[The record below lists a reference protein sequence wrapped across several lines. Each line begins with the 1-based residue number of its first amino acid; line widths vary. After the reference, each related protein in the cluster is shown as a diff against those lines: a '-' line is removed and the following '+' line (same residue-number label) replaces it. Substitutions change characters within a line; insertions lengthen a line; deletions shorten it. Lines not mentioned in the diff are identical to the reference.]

1 MAVISEDHIEQVI
14 IKEFIEL
21 GYQYINGTDISPDG
35 SMPEREYNEVVLKNR
50 LQEAIAK
57 LNPNIPYEAQEEA
70 LRKVLRAD
78 SPELF
83 QNNYQFHKYLTEGVD
98 VEYRKTDRIAGD
110 KVWLIDYENRNNNEF
125 LVINQF
131 TVIEGNT
138 NKRPDVIL
146 FVNGLPLVVI
156 ELKNAA
162 DENANVNAAFNQLQ
176 TYKQAI
182 PSLFQYNALLI
193 ASDGWDA
200 LYGSLTSPKQFFVPW
215 KSIDGKLVAD
225 ENIPQME
232 VMAKGMLN
240 KEVLPDLIRHFTIF
254 HLNKEKITKIVPRY
268 HQYFAVNKA
277 IEQTKRATGFSLP
290 PSGGVGGGHGDQRA
304 GVIWHTQGSGKSF
317 SMAFYAG
324 KLVLAL
330 NNPTLV
336 ILTDRNDLDDQL
348 FDTFSLSQDIL
359 RQTPVQAENRDDLKK
374 KLSVTSGGIVFTTIQ
389 KFLPEIEEK
398 IDLGNGK
405 FKNIKGQFEE
415 LSDRRNIVVIA
426 DEAHRSQYDFM
437 DGFAKHMR
445 DALPNASFIGFTGT
459 PIENTDKNT
468 QAVFGDYIDVYDIQ
482 QAVEDGATVRIFYE
496 NRLAKINL
504 KEEEIPRVD
513 AEFEELTESEE
524 VTDQQK
530 LKAKW
535 ARLEA
540 IVGNQHRL
548 SLIAADIVKHFEE
561 RNAILDGKAM
571 IVCMS
576 RRIAVDLYAEIIKI
590 KPDWH
595 SDDDA
600 EGTIKVVMTGSSSD
614 PLPFQPHV
622 RNKAKRKALGDR
634 LKDPKDSLK
643 LAIVRDMWLTGF
655 DAPSMHT
662 LYIDKPMK
670 GHNLMQAIARV
681 NRVYKDKEGG
691 LVVDYIGIATDLK
704 KALSVYT
711 ESGGKGKPAFDQ
723 EEAASVMMSKYEIV
737 AQMFSETPKEPDTSL
752 SPFGGNGKGGG
763 FDYKSF
769 FGLTPKEK
777 LYFPIQAAN
786 YILGLEDGKARYTN
800 AVTALSKSFAIS
812 VPHPYTSDIRDEVG
826 LFQAIKARI
835 VKVTQSGKAKSD
847 EEIETAIKQILSDA
861 VAADEV
867 VDIFDAAGIKKPD
880 ISILSDEFLAEVK
893 GMQHKNLAFELLK
906 KLLNDEIKTRQ
917 TTNIVQSKKFSEMIE
932 NAVRSYQ
939 NNLITSAQVIEELI
953 NLAKEIKEADR
964 KGEDLGLDF
973 REFAFY
979 SALEVNDSAVAVLG
993 DDILRHIARELVDT
1007 VRGNTSIDWTV
1018 RENVQAKMRIAVKRI
1033 LRKHGYPP
1041 DMQEKATETVIE
1053 QAKLMANV
1061 FSINTKNYPKDQDGS
1076 FQLAAEP

>member
-1 MAVISEDHIEQVI
+1 MAALISEDHIEQVVI
-14 IKEFIEL
+14 QEFIAL

-50 LQEAIAK
+50 LQEAITK
-57 LNPNIPYEAQEEA
+57 LNPSIPYEAQEEA
-70 LRKVLRAD
+70 LRKVLRSD
-78 SPELF
+78 SLNLF
-83 QNNYQFHKYLTEGVD
+83 QNNYTFHKYLTEGVEI
-98 VEYRKTDRIAGD
+98 EYRKADRIAGD
-110 KVWLIDYENRNNNEF
+110 KVWLVDYMNPGNNEF
-125 LVINQF
+125 LVVNQF

-156 ELKNAA
+156 ELKNAT
-162 DENANVNAAFNQLQ
+162 DENATIQSAFNQLQ

-182 PSLFQYNALLI
+182 PSLFQYNAMLI

-200 LYGSLTSPKQFFVPW
+200 LYGSLTAPKQFFVPW

-240 KEVLPDLIRHFTIF
+240 KEVLLDLVRHFTIF
-254 HLNKEKITKIVPRY
+254 HQNKDQITKIVPRY

-277 IEQTKRATGFSLP
+277 LETTKKATAENGN
-290 PSGGVGGGHGDQRA
+290 QRA
-304 GVIWHTQGSGKSF
+304 GVIWHTQGSGKSL
-317 SMAFYAG
+317 SMVFYAG

-336 ILTDRNDLDDQL
+336 VLTDRNDLDDQL
-348 FDTFSLSQDIL
+348 FDTFSASQDLL
-359 RQTPVQAENRDDLKK
+359 RQTPVQAENRDHLKSL
-374 KLSVTSGGIVFTTIQ
+374 LSVSSGGIVFTTIQ

-398 IDLGNGK
+398 IDLGDGK
-405 FKNIKGQFEE
+405 TKNIKGQYEQ

-459 PIENTDKNT
+459 PIESTDKNT

-496 NRLAKINL
+496 NRLAKIAL
-504 KEEEIPRVD
+504 KEEEKPRID

-524 VTDQQK
+524 VTDRQK

-540 IVGNQHRL
+540 IVGGPKRIA
-548 SLIAADIVKHFEE
+548 LIAQDIVNHFES
-561 RNAILDGKAM
+561 RNASFEGKAM

-576 RRIAVDLYAEIIKI
+576 RRICVDLYSAIIKI
-590 KPDWH
+590 KPEWH
-595 SDDDA
+595 REEDT
-600 EGTIKVVMTGSSSD
+600 EGVVKVVMTGASSD

-622 RNKAKRKALGDR
+622 RNKPRRKVLGER
-634 LKDPKDSLK
+634 LKDPKDPLK

-655 DAPSMHT
+655 DVPPMHT

-681 NRVYKDKEGG
+681 NRVYKGKEGG

-711 ESGGKGKPAFDQ
+711 ESGGKGKPVFDQ
-723 EEAASVMMSKYEIV
+723 DEAAEVMMGKYEV
-737 AQMFSETPKEPDTSL
+737 VVQMFSEQPVDRSQPKG
-752 SPFGGNGKGGG
+752 FG
-763 FDYKSF
+763 YKRF
-769 FGLTPKEK
+769 FGLMPKEK

-786 YILGLEDGKARYTN
+786 YVLGLENGKERYIN
-800 AVTALSKSFAIS
+800 AVVALSKAFAIS
-812 VPHPYTSDIRDEVG
+812 VPHPYTIDIRDEVA

-861 VAADEV
+861 VVADEV
-867 VDIFDAAGIKKPD
+867 VDVFDAAGIKKPD

-893 GMQHKNLAFELLK
+893 EMQHKNLALELLK
-906 KLLNDEIKTRQ
+906 KLLKDEIKTRQ
-917 TTNIVQSKKFSEMIE
+917 KTNLVQSKKFSEMLE
-932 NAVRSYQ
+932 NAVRNYQ

-953 NLAKEIKEADR
+953 RLAKDIKEADR

-993 DDILRHIARELVDT
+993 DDVLRHIARELVDT
-1007 VRGNTSIDWTV
+1007 VRRNTSIDWTV
-1018 RENVQAKMRIAVKRI
+1018 RENVQAKMRIAVKKI
-1033 LRKHGYPP
+1033 LRKYGYPP
-1041 DMQEKATETVIE
+1041 DMETKATETVIE
-1053 QAKLMANV
+1053 QAKLLADALAE
-1061 FSINTKNYPKDQDGS
+1061 IKTYTLNTDDDLS
-1076 FQLAAEP
+1076 MAAEPKD

>member
-1 MAVISEDHIEQVI
+1 MAVISEDHIEQI
-14 IKEFIEL
+14 IIQEFIEL
-21 GYQYINGTDISPDG
+21 GYQYINGSDISPDG
-35 SMPEREYNEVVLKNR
+35 AMPEREYNEVVLKNR

-57 LNPNIPYEAQEEA
+57 LNPTIPYDAQEEA
-70 LRKVLRAD
+70 LRKVLRSD

-110 KVWLIDYENRNNNEF
+110 KVWIIDYENPSNNEF

-162 DENANVNAAFNQLQ
+162 DENADVSAAFNQLQ
-176 TYKQAI
+176 TYKQTI

-254 HLNKEKITKIVPRY
+254 HQNKEKITKIVPRY

-277 IEQTKRATGFSLP
+277 VEATRKATAEN
-290 PSGGVGGGHGDQRA
+290 GDQRA
-304 GVIWHTQGSGKSF
+304 GVIWHTQGSGKSL

-504 KEEEIPRVD
+504 KDEEKPRVD

-524 VTDQQK
+524 LTDQQK

-540 IVGNQHRL
+540 IVGNPKRI
-548 SLIAADIVKHFEE
+548 SLIAQDIVKHFEE

-576 RRIAVDLYAEIIKI
+576 RRICVDLYAEIIKI

-595 SDDDA
+595 SDEET

-614 PLPFQPHV
+614 PLNFQPHI
-622 RNKAKRKALGDR
+622 RNKPKRKALGDR

-643 LAIVRDMWLTGF
+643 LTIVRDMWLTGF

-711 ESGGKGKPAFDQ
+711 ESGGKGKPAFNQ

-737 AQMFSETPKEPDTSL
+737 AQMFGEQPTDKSQPR
-752 SPFGGNGKGGG
+752 G
-763 FDYKSF
+763 FDYISF

-835 VKVTQSGKAKSD
+835 VKVTQSSKTKSD

-861 VAADEV
+861 VVADEV

-893 GMQHKNLAFELLK
+893 GMQHKNLALELLK

-917 TTNIVQSKKFSEMIE
+917 KTNIVQSKKFSEMIE
-932 NAVRSYQ
+932 NAVRNYQ

-993 DDILRHIARELVDT
+993 DEILRHIARELVDT
-1007 VRGNTSIDWTV
+1007 IRKNSSIDWTV

-1041 DMQEKATETVIE
+1041 DLELKATEVVIE
-1053 QAKLMANV
+1053 QAKMMASD
-1061 FSINTKNYPKDQDGS
+1061 FSATKTYKLNPNSD
-1076 FQLAAEP
+1076 FLIAAEPEE

>member
-1 MAVISEDHIEQVI
+1 MAAVISEDHIEQIVI
-14 IKEFIEL
+14 QEFIDL
-21 GYQYINGTDISPDG
+21 GYSYVNGADISPDG
-35 SMPEREYNEVVLKNR
+35 VAQEREFDEVVLKQR
-50 LQEAIAK
+50 LQTAIAK
-57 LNPNIPYEAQEEA
+57 LNPNVPHEAQEEA
-70 LRKVLRAD
+70 IKKVLRTD
-78 SPELF
+78 SPNLF
-83 QNNYQFHKYLTEGVD
+83 QNNYQVHKYLTDGVD
-98 VEYRKTDRIAGD
+98 VEYRKDDRIAGD
-110 KVWLIDYENRNNNEF
+110 KVWLIDYETPTNNEF
-125 LVINQF
+125 LVVNQF
-131 TVIEGNT
+131 TIIENNI
-138 NKRPDVIL
+138 NKRPDIIL

-156 ELKNAA
+156 ELKNAV
-162 DENANVNAAFNQLQ
+162 DENATIHSAFNQLQ
-176 TYKQAI
+176 TYKQSI
-182 PSLFQYNALLI
+182 SSLFLYNALLI
-193 ASDGWDA
+193 ISDGWDA

-215 KSIDGKLVAD
+215 KSIDGKMVAD
-225 ENIPQME
+225 ENMPQME
-232 VMAKGMLN
+232 VMVKGMLN
-240 KEVLPDLIRHFTIF
+240 KAVLPDLIRHYIIF
-254 HLNKEKITKIVPRY
+254 HQNKEEIIKIVPRY

-277 IEQTKRATGFSLP
+277 VETTKVATAIN
-290 PSGGVGGGHGDQRA
+290 GDQRA
-304 GVIWHTQGSGKSF
+304 GVIWHTQGSGKSL
-317 SMAFYAG
+317 SMVFYAG

-348 FDTFSLSQDIL
+348 FDTFSQSQDLL

-389 KFLPEIEEK
+389 KFLPEIVEK
-398 IDLGNGK
+398 IDIGDGK
-405 FKNIKGQFEE
+405 TKNIKGQFEQ

-504 KEEEIPRVD
+504 KEEDKPRVD

-524 VTDQQK
+524 QDDRQK
-530 LKAKW
+530 LKSRW

-540 IVGNQHRL
+540 IVGNEHRL
-548 SLIAADIVKHFEE
+548 ELIANDIVKHFES
-561 RNAILDGKAM
+561 RNEILDGKGM

-576 RRIAVDLYAEIIKI
+576 RRICVDLYAQIIKI
-590 KPDWH
+590 RPDWH

-614 PLPFQPHV
+614 PLNFQPHV
-622 RNKAKRKALGDR
+622 RNKGKRKALGER
-634 LKDPKDSLK
+634 LKDPKDKLK

-662 LYIDKPMK
+662 LYLDKPMQ

-691 LVVDYIGIATDLK
+691 LVVDYIGIANDLK
-704 KALSVYT
+704 RALSLYT
-711 ESGGKGKPAFDQ
+711 DSGGKGKPAFDQ
-723 EEAASVMMSKYEIV
+723 DEAASVMMGKYEIV
-737 AQMFSETPKEPDTSL
+737 AQMFSEQPTDKTVL
-752 SPFGGNGKGGG
+752 KG

-786 YILGLEDGKARYTN
+786 YILGLENGKDRYIN

-812 VPHPYTSDIRDEVG
+812 VPHPYTIDIRDEVG

-835 VKVTQSGKAKSD
+835 VKVTQSGKGKSD

-861 VAADEV
+861 IVSDEV
-867 VDIFDAAGIKKPD
+867 IDIFDAAGIKKPD

-893 GMQHKNLAFELLK
+893 GMTHKNLALELLK
-906 KLLNDEIKTRQ
+906 KLLKDEIKTR
-917 TTNIVQSKKFSEMIE
+917 NKVNLVQSKKFSEMLE
-932 NAVRSYQ
+932 SSVRNYQ
-939 NNLITSAQVIEELI
+939 NNLITSAQVIDEMI
-953 NLAKEIKEADR
+953 RLAKEIKDADR
-964 KGEDLGLDF
+964 RGENLGLDF
-973 REFAFY
+973 REYAFY
-979 SALEVNDSAVAVLG
+979 SALEVNDNSVAVLG
-993 DDILRHIARELVDT
+993 DEILRHIARELVDT
-1007 VRGNTSIDWTV
+1007 VRRNTSIDWTV
-1018 RENVQAKMRIAVKRI
+1018 RENVQAKMRIAVKKI

-1041 DMQEKATETVIE
+1041 DMELKATETVIE
-1053 QAKLMANV
+1053 QAKLLANDFTDNV
-1061 FSINTKNYPKDQDGS
+1061 
-1076 FQLAAEP
+1076 

>member
-1 MAVISEDHIEQVI
+1 MAAVISEDHIEQVVI
-14 IKEFIEL
+14 QEFIEL

-50 LQEAIAK
+50 LQDAIAK
-57 LNPNIPYEAQEEA
+57 FNPSIPYEAQEEA
-70 LRKVLRAD
+70 LRKVLRSD
-78 SPELF
+78 SPNLF
-83 QNNYQFHKYLTEGVD
+83 QNNYTFHKYLTEGVEI
-98 VEYRKTDRIAGD
+98 EYRKGDRIAGD
-110 KVWLIDYENRNNNEF
+110 KVWLIDYENPGNNEF
-125 LVINQF
+125 LVVNQF

-156 ELKNAA
+156 ELKNAT
-162 DENANVNAAFNQLQ
+162 DENATIQSAFNQLQ

-182 PSLFQYNALLI
+182 PSLFQYNAMLI

-200 LYGSLTSPKQFFVPW
+200 LYGSLTAPKQFFVPW
-215 KSIDGKLVAD
+215 KSIDGTLVAD

-240 KEVLPDLIRHFTIF
+240 KAVLLDLVRHFTIF
-254 HLNKEKITKIVPRY
+254 HQNKDQITKIVPRY

-277 IEQTKRATGFSLP
+277 LETTKKATA
-290 PSGGVGGGHGDQRA
+290 VNGDQRA
-304 GVIWHTQGSGKSF
+304 GVIWHTQGSGKSL
-317 SMAFYAG
+317 SMVFYAG

-336 ILTDRNDLDDQL
+336 VLTDRNDLDDQL
-348 FDTFSLSQDIL
+348 FDTFSASQDLL
-359 RQTPVQAENRDDLKK
+359 RQTPVQAENRDHLKSL
-374 KLSVTSGGIVFTTIQ
+374 LSVSSGGIVFTTIQ

-398 IDLGNGK
+398 IDLGDGK
-405 FKNIKGQFEE
+405 TKNIKGQYEQ
-415 LSDRRNIVVIA
+415 LSERRNIVVIA

-445 DALPNASFIGFTGT
+445 DALPYASFIGFTGT
-459 PIENTDKNT
+459 PIESTDKNT

-504 KEEEIPRVD
+504 KEEEKPRVD

-524 VTDQQK
+524 LTDRQK

-540 IVGNQHRL
+540 IVGNPKRIA
-548 SLIAADIVKHFEE
+548 LIAQDIVNHFES
-561 RNAILDGKAM
+561 RNAVLDGKAM

-576 RRIAVDLYAEIIKI
+576 RRICVDLYSAIVKI
-590 KPDWH
+590 KPEWH

-600 EGTIKVVMTGSSSD
+600 EGVIKVVMTGSSSD

-622 RNKAKRKALGDR
+622 RNKPRRKALGER
-634 LKDPKDSLK
+634 LKDPKDTLK

-655 DAPSMHT
+655 DAPALHT

-723 EEAASVMMSKYEIV
+723 DEAAEVMMGKYEVV
-737 AQMFSETPKEPDTSL
+737 AQMFSEQPVDKSQPK
-752 SPFGGNGKGGG
+752 G

-769 FGLTPKEK
+769 FRLTPKEK

-786 YILGLEDGKARYTN
+786 YILGLENGKERYIN
-800 AVTALSKSFAIS
+800 GVTALSKAFAIS
-812 VPHPYTSDIRDEVG
+812 VPHPYTIDIRDEVG

-835 VKVTQSGKAKSD
+835 VKVTQSGKTKSD

-861 VAADEV
+861 VVADEV

-893 GMQHKNLAFELLK
+893 GMQHKNLALELLK

-917 TTNIVQSKKFSEMIE
+917 KTNLVQSKKFSEMLE
-932 NAVRSYQ
+932 SAVRNYQ

-953 NLAKEIKEADR
+953 KLAKDIKEADR

-979 SALEVNDSAVAVLG
+979 SALEVNDSAVSILG
-993 DDILRHIARELVDT
+993 DDVLRHIARELVDT
-1007 VRGNTSIDWTV
+1007 VRKNTSIDWTV
-1018 RENVQAKMRIAVKRI
+1018 RENVQAKMRIAVKKI

-1041 DMQEKATETVIE
+1041 DLELKATETVIE
-1053 QAKLMANV
+1053 QAKLLADV
-1061 FSINTKNYPKDQDGS
+1061 FSATKTYTLSTDNNLPI
-1076 FQLAAEP
+1076 AAEPNE

>member
-1 MAVISEDHIEQVI
+1 
-14 IKEFIEL
+14 K
-21 GYQYINGTDISPDG
+21 T
-35 SMPEREYNEVVLKNR
+35 VL
-50 LQEAIAK
+50 L
-57 LNPNIPYEAQEEA
+57 
-70 LRKVLRAD
+70 
-78 SPELF
+78 
-83 QNNYQFHKYLTEGVD
+83 
-98 VEYRKTDRIAGD
+98 
-110 KVWLIDYENRNNNEF
+110 
-125 LVINQF
+125 
-131 TVIEGNT
+131 
-138 NKRPDVIL
+138 
-146 FVNGLPLVVI
+146 
-156 ELKNAA
+156 
-162 DENANVNAAFNQLQ
+162 
-176 TYKQAI
+176 
-182 PSLFQYNALLI
+182 
-193 ASDGWDA
+193 
-200 LYGSLTSPKQFFVPW
+200 
-215 KSIDGKLVAD
+215 
-225 ENIPQME
+225 
-232 VMAKGMLN
+232 
-240 KEVLPDLIRHFTIF
+240 DLIRHFTIF
-254 HLNKEKITKIVPRY
+254 HQNKEQTIKIVPRY

-277 IEQTKRATGFSLP
+277 VEATRKATAEN
-290 PSGGVGGGHGDQRA
+290 GDQRA
-304 GVIWHTQGSGKSF
+304 GVIWHTQGSGKSL

-359 RQTPVQAENRDDLKK
+359 RQTPVQAENRDHLKNL
-374 KLSVTSGGIVFTTIQ
+374 LSVTSGGIVFTTIQ

-504 KEEEIPRVD
+504 KEEEKPRVD

-524 VTDQQK
+524 LTDQQK

-561 RNAILDGKAM
+561 RNSILDGKAM

-576 RRIAVDLYAEIIKI
+576 RRICVDLYAEIIKI
-590 KPDWH
+590 RPDWH

-614 PLPFQPHV
+614 PLNFQPHV
-622 RNKAKRKALGDR
+622 RNKPKRKALGDR

-711 ESGGKGKPAFDQ
+711 ESGGKGQPAFDQ
-723 EEAASVMMSKYEIV
+723 DEAASVMMSKYEIV
-737 AQMFSETPKEPDTSL
+737 AQMFEEQPTDKSQPK
-752 SPFGGNGKGGG
+752 G
-763 FDYKSF
+763 FDYKCF

-800 AVTALSKSFAIS
+800 SVTALSKSFAIS
-812 VPHPYTSDIRDEVG
+812 VPHSYTSDIRDEVG

-835 VKVTQSGKAKSD
+835 VKVTQSSKTKSD

-861 VAADEV
+861 VVADEV

-893 GMQHKNLAFELLK
+893 GMQHKNLALELLK

-917 TTNIVQSKKFSEMIE
+917 KTNIVQSKKFSEMIE
-932 NAVRSYQ
+932 NAVRNYQ

-993 DDILRHIARELVDT
+993 DEILRHIARELVDT
-1007 VRGNTSIDWTV
+1007 IRKNSSIDWTV
-1018 RENVQAKMRIAVKRI
+1018 RENVQAKMRIAVKKI

-1041 DMQEKATETVIE
+1041 DMESKATETVIE
-1053 QAKLMANV
+1053 QAKLLAGE
-1061 FSINTKNYPKDQDGS
+1061 FSKTKEYKINPNSDMS
-1076 FQLAAEP
+1076 IAAEPKE

>member
-14 IKEFIEL
+14 IQEFIEL

-57 LNPNIPYEAQEEA
+57 LNPTVPYEAQEEA
-70 LRKVLRAD
+70 LRKVLRSD

-83 QNNYQFHKYLTEGVD
+83 QNNYQFHKYLTEGVE
-98 VEYRKTDRIAGD
+98 VEYRKADRIAGD
-110 KVWLIDYENRNNNEF
+110 KVWLIDYESPSNNEF

-162 DENANVNAAFNQLQ
+162 DENADVNAAFNQLQ
-176 TYKQAI
+176 TYKQTI

-215 KSIDGKLVAD
+215 KSIDGQLVAD
-225 ENIPQME
+225 ETIPQME

-254 HLNKEKITKIVPRY
+254 HQNKEQITKIVPRY

-277 IEQTKRATGFSLP
+277 VEATSKATAEN
-290 PSGGVGGGHGDQRA
+290 GDQRA
-304 GVIWHTQGSGKSF
+304 GVIWHTQGSGKSL

-405 FKNIKGQFEE
+405 YKNIKGQFEE

-496 NRLAKINL
+496 NRLAKISL

-548 SLIAADIVKHFEE
+548 SLIAADIVKHFEA

-614 PLPFQPHV
+614 PLNFQPHV
-622 RNKAKRKALGDR
+622 RNKPKRKALGDR

-737 AQMFSETPKEPDTSL
+737 AQMFSEQPTDKSQPK
-752 SPFGGNGKGGG
+752 G

-777 LYFPIQAAN
+777 LYFPIRAAN
-786 YILGLEDGKARYTN
+786 YILGLEDGKTRYTN

-826 LFQAIKARI
+826 LFQAIKTRI
-835 VKVTQSGKAKSD
+835 VKVTQSSKTKSD

-861 VAADEV
+861 VVADEV

-893 GMQHKNLAFELLK
+893 GMTHKNLALELLK

-917 TTNIVQSKKFSEMIE
+917 TTNLVQSKKFSEMLE
-932 NAVRSYQ
+932 NAVKSYQ
-939 NNLITSAQVIEELI
+939 NNLITSAQIIDEMI
-953 NLAKEIKEADR
+953 KLAKDIKEADR

-979 SALEVNDSAVAVLG
+979 SALEVNESANAILG
-993 DDILRHIARELVDT
+993 DEILRHIARELVET
-1007 VRGNTSIDWTV
+1007 VKQNTNIDWTV
-1018 RENVQAKMRIAVKRI
+1018 RENVQAKMRIAIKRI

-1041 DMQEKATETVIE
+1041 DLEQTATETVIE
-1053 QAKLMANV
+1053 QAKLLAQAFVQTKEYNL
-1061 FSINTKNYPKDQDGS
+1061 NTSGELPM
-1076 FQLAAEP
+1076 AAED

>member
-1 MAVISEDHIEQVI
+1 MAVISEDHIEQVVI
-14 IKEFIEL
+14 QEFIEL

-57 LNPNIPYEAQEEA
+57 FNKNIRYEAQEEA
-70 LRKVLRAD
+70 LRKVLRSD
-78 SPELF
+78 SPNLF
-83 QNNYQFHKYLTEGVD
+83 QNNYTFHKYLTEGVEI
-98 VEYRKTDRIAGD
+98 EYRKGERIAGD
-110 KVWLIDYENRNNNEF
+110 KVWLIDYENPSNNEF
-125 LVINQF
+125 LVVNQF

-156 ELKNAA
+156 ELKNAT
-162 DENANVNAAFNQLQ
+162 DENTTIQSAFNQLQ

-182 PSLFQYNALLI
+182 PSLFQYNAMLI

-200 LYGSLTSPKQFFVPW
+200 LYGSLTAPKQFFVPW

-240 KEVLPDLIRHFTIF
+240 KAVLLDLVRHFTIF
-254 HLNKEKITKIVPRY
+254 HQNKDQITKIVPRY

-277 IEQTKRATGFSLP
+277 LETTKRATSDN
-290 PSGGVGGGHGDQRA
+290 GDQRA
-304 GVIWHTQGSGKSF
+304 GVIWHTQGSGKSL
-317 SMAFYAG
+317 SMVFYSG

-336 ILTDRNDLDDQL
+336 VLTDRNDLDDQL
-348 FDTFSLSQDIL
+348 FDTFSASQDLL
-359 RQTPVQAENRDDLKK
+359 RQTPVQAENRDHLKSL
-374 KLSVTSGGIVFTTIQ
+374 LSVSSGGIVFTTIQ

-398 IDLGNGK
+398 IDLGDGK
-405 FKNIKGQFEE
+405 TKNIKGQYEQ
-415 LSDRRNIVVIA
+415 LSERRNIVVIA

-445 DALPNASFIGFTGT
+445 DALPYASFIGFTGT
-459 PIENTDKNT
+459 PIESTDKNT

-504 KEEEIPRVD
+504 KEEEKPRVD

-524 VTDQQK
+524 LTDRQK

-540 IVGNQHRL
+540 IVGNPKRIA
-548 SLIAADIVKHFEE
+548 LIAQDIVNHFES
-561 RNAILDGKAM
+561 RNAVLDGKAM

-576 RRIAVDLYAEIIKI
+576 RRICVDLYNAIVAI
-590 KPDWH
+590 KPEWH

-600 EGTIKVVMTGSSSD
+600 EGVVKVVMTGSSSD

-622 RNKAKRKALGDR
+622 RNKPRRKALGER

-655 DAPSMHT
+655 DAPAMHT

-723 EEAASVMMSKYEIV
+723 DEAAEVMMGKYEVV
-737 AQMFSETPKEPDTSL
+737 AQMFSEQPADKSQPK
-752 SPFGGNGKGGG
+752 G

-786 YILGLEDGKARYTN
+786 YILGLENGKERYIN
-800 AVTALSKSFAIS
+800 AVTSLSKAFAIS
-812 VPHPYTSDIRDEVG
+812 VPHPYTIDIRDEVG

-835 VKVTQSGKAKSD
+835 VKVTQSGKTKSD

-861 VAADEV
+861 VVADAV

-893 GMQHKNLAFELLK
+893 GMQHKNLALELLK

-917 TTNIVQSKKFSEMIE
+917 KTNLVQSKKFSEMLE
-932 NAVRSYQ
+932 SAVRNYQ

-953 NLAKEIKEADR
+953 KLAKDIKEADR

-979 SALEVNDSAVAVLG
+979 TALEVNDSAVSVLG
-993 DDILRHIARELVDT
+993 DDVLRHIARELVDT
-1007 VRGNTSIDWTV
+1007 VRRNTSIDWTV
-1018 RENVQAKMRIAVKRI
+1018 RENVQAKMRIAVKKI

-1041 DMQEKATETVIE
+1041 DLELKATETVIE
-1053 QAKLMANV
+1053 QAKMMASE
-1061 FSINTKNYPKDQDGS
+1061 FSKTKEYKINPSSDIS
-1076 FQLAAEP
+1076 IAAEPEQ